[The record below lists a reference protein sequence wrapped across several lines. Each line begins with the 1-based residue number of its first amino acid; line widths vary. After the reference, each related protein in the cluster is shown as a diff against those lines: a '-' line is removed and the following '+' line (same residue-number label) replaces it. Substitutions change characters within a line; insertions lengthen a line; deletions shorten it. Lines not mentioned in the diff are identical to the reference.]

1 MKAFVFP
8 GQGAQFVGMGKDLY
22 DSNPLAKELFD
33 KANDILGYNITEIM
47 FNGTDDELK
56 QTKVT
61 QPAVFLHSVISA
73 LCMGDDFAPS
83 MVAGHSLG
91 EFSALVAAGALSFED
106 GLILVYARAMAM
118 QKACEAAPSTMAAI
132 IGLPDERVEE
142 ICAEVIATDGA
153 AACQYGS
160 TEGVPELR
168 EILAQRYRDQGLS
181 FVTSENITIVTASQ
195 QSLDFIGKVF
205 LNRGDKYICE
215 LPSYLGALGAFNSY
229 GGVPVGIPQDEKG
242 MNPEILESK
251 LAELKANGEKPK
263 FIYVIPDFQNPA
275 GTTMPEERRVE
286 ILAIA
291 KKYDILVV
299 EDSPYRELRFTGKPQ
314 RMLYDLDGGEGNV
327 ITLGTFSKI
336 FMPGFRMGW
345 VLAHPMVIDNFVK
358 AKQNTD
364 LCTSA
369 FLQKITVKF
378 FQKNYFEANVQK
390 IVDLYRGKLNA
401 MIGAFEKY
409 MPEGVTWTHPE
420 GGLFLFL
427 TIPEGL
433 DCEELFSIAIEK
445 NVAFVLG
452 TVFFCNGEGK
462 NTMRINFSYMSE
474 EENIEGVRRLADS
487 IRELYKRHG
496 R

>member
-1 MKAFVFP
+1 MVSDYKEILSDSAKGMKRSAIR
-8 GQGAQFVGMGKDLY
+8 
-22 DSNPLAKELFD
+22 ELL
-33 KANDILGYNITEIM
+33 KLTQKPEI
-47 FNGTDDELK
+47 
-56 QTKVT
+56 
-61 QPAVFLHSVISA
+61 IS
-73 LCMGDDFAPS
+73 FA
-83 MVAGHSLG
+83 G
-91 EFSALVAAGALSFED
+91 
-106 GLILVYARAMAM
+106 
-118 QKACEAAPSTMAAI
+118 
-132 IGLPDERVEE
+132 GLPDKKSFPLEQLQE

-390 IVDLYRGKLNA
+390 IVDLYRSKLNA